1 MIQPQTRL
9 KVADNSGAKEI
20 MCIRVLGGSSR
31 KFASVG
37 DVIVASV
44 KSASPGGA
52 VKKKDVVKAVVV
64 RTVTGVHR
72 EDGSHIRFDD
82 NAAVI
87 INDQKQPRGT
97 RIFGPV
103 ARELREKDITGDEMK
118 DRGKTGK
125 VLKVYPEAQR
135 VVVQGRKMIVRHQ
148 KPRQQGETGG
158 RLEKEGTIH
167 VSNVMLVCPNCKKP
181 TRVGHTFIEKDGKK
195 IKVRTCKKCNKNI
208 D

>member
-1 MIQPQTRL
+1 MSSKL
-9 KVADNSGAKEI
+9 N
-20 MCIRVLGGSSR
+20 IRT
-31 KFASVG
+31 G
-37 DVIVASV
+37 D
-44 KSASPGGA
+44 
-52 VKKKDVVKAVVV
+52 
-64 RTVTGVHR
+64 TVMV
-72 EDGSHIRFDD
+72 
-82 NAAVI
+82 
-87 INDQKQPRGT
+87 
-97 RIFGPV
+97 
-103 ARELREKDITGDEMK
+103 ITGDEMK

-135 VVVQGRKMIVRHQ
+135 VVVQGR

-195 IKVRTCKKCNKNI
+195 VKVRVCKRKACGKII